1 MRLTVEHQTIYT
13 YGRPARYAIQA
24 LRLTPPDLAAQ
35 RVISWRI
42 EVEPTTHL
50 VPLTDGFGNRVHQ
63 LTLDRD
69 HDRLAVTVRGI
80 VETTDTAGVVGSDLP
95 DTLSPEVFLRE
106 TPLTTADDA
115 LKAIADEVRPVL
127 EAEGAVAAMHAVLR
141 LTAGR
146 VAYVKGA
153 TDARTTA
160 AEALAHGRGVCQDHA
175 HVFITLVRELG
186 IPARYVSGYL
196 SPNDDDHAENPGSEA
211 SHAWAEA
218 WLDGLGWVGFDP
230 SNGISPTGSYIRL
243 AHGLDYLDAAPVRG
257 IRIAGDEEHLA
268 VRVHVTEQAQQ

>member
-24 LRLTPPDLAAQ
+24 LRLTPPDIDAQ
-35 RVISWRI
+35 RVVSWRI
-42 EVEPTTHL
+42 DVEPAAHM
-50 VPLTDGFGNRVHQ
+50 VVMVDGFGNRVHQ
-63 LTLDRD
+63 LSLDRE
-69 HDRLAVTVRGI
+69 HNRLAVTVRG
-80 VETTDTAGVVGSDLP
+80 VVNTRDTAGIVGSDLP
-95 DTLSPEVFLRE
+95 DRLLPAVFLRE
-106 TPLTTADDA
+106 TPLTTCSGAVQAFADD
-115 LKAIADEVRPVL
+115 IAPILDADGP
-127 EAEGAVAAMHAVLR
+127 VAAMHAVMKE
-141 LTAGR
+141 TARR

-160 AEALAHGRGVCQDHA
+160 AQALDHGRGVCQDHA
-175 HVFITLVRELG
+175 HVFIAVVRALG
-186 IPARYVSGYL
+186 LPARYVSGYL
-196 SPNDDDHAENPGSEA
+196 SPYEDDNAAGPGGEA

-218 WLDGLGWVGFDP
+218 WLTGLGWVGFDP

-257 IRIAGDEEHLA
+257 IRVSGDQEQLA

>member
-24 LRLTPPDLAAQ
+24 LRLTPPDTDAQ
-35 RVISWRI
+35 RVVSWRI
-42 EVEPTTHL
+42 DVEPAAHM
-50 VPLTDGFGNRVHQ
+50 VAMVDSFGNRVHQ
-63 LTLDRD
+63 LSLDRE
-69 HDRLAVTVRGI
+69 HNRLAVTVRG
-80 VETTDTAGVVGSDLP
+80 VVNTRDTAGIVGADLP
-95 DTLSPEVFLRE
+95 DRLLPAVFLRE
-106 TPLTTADDA
+106 TPLTACSGAVRAFADD
-115 LKAIADEVRPVL
+115 IAPILDADGP
-127 EAEGAVAAMHAVLR
+127 VAAMHAVMTE
-141 LTAGR
+141 TARR

-160 AEALAHGRGVCQDHA
+160 AQALDHGRGVCQDHA
-175 HVFITLVRELG
+175 HVFIAVVRALG
-186 IPARYVSGYL
+186 LPARYVSGYL
-196 SPNDDDHAENPGSEA
+196 SPYDDDNAAGPGGEA

-218 WLDGLGWVGFDP
+218 WLAGLGWVGFDP

-257 IRIAGDEEHLA
+257 IRVSGDQEQLA